1 MTDDPLS
8 AEVKKVQAAFV
19 DQGNAMLKQGVSFQV
34 ILSALANITVQMAMK
49 LEKSGDSA
57 AALKRLQDHLAQ
69 LYADMAEHTKTV
81 IRRDNTI
88 N

>member
-1 MTDDPLS
+1 MPKS
-8 AEVKKVQAAFV
+8 ALKVDVKKVQAAFV
-19 DQGNAMLKQGVSFQV
+19 NQANAMVKQGVPFQV
-34 ILSALANITVQMAMK
+34 VLTALANITLQMAMK

-57 AALKRLQDHLAQ
+57 AALKRLQDHLAKVF
-69 LYADMAEHTKTV
+69 ADMAEYSKTV

>member
-1 MTDDPLS
+1 MTDDQLK

-19 DQGNAMLKQGVSFQV
+19 VQANAMVKQGVPFQV
-34 ILSALANITVQMAMK
+34 VLTALANITLQMAMK

-57 AALKRLQDHLAQ
+57 AALKRLQDHLAKVF
-69 LYADMAEHTKTV
+69 ADMAEYGKTV

>member
-1 MTDDPLS
+1 
-8 AEVKKVQAAFV
+8 
-19 DQGNAMLKQGVSFQV
+19 MLERGVPFQV
-34 ILSALANITVQMAMK
+34 VLSALADITLHMAIK

-69 LYADMAEHTKTV
+69 RFADMAEHIRTK
-81 IRRDNTI
+81 IRKDKTI